1 MSQESITP
9 SKGNILAVD
18 DTSANL
24 MLLAGILSRQGYKVQ
39 VASSGPVA
47 LQSVESTAPDLI
59 LLDIM
64 MPDMD
69 GYEVCSH
76 LKASQTTKDIPVI
89 FISALNSAIDK
100 VKAFAHGGVDYIS
113 KPFQFQEVLARVEH
127 QLSIRRLSRQL
138 TEENVR
144 LQQEIRVRQ
153 QVEEAL
159 RQSANR
165 EQALSQ
171 LIQRMRQTLH
181 LETIFGATT
190 QELQQLLKC
199 DRVAIYRFNSDWGGE
214 FVSESVVNGWIP
226 LVQKKNHNTN
236 TTPEHSTPKTWD
248 IKNDPG
254 QNSCLPEM
262 GINGKIW
269 ANFLCV
275 SDIYQAG
282 FKSDYITLL
291 ETFQAIAFI
300 SVPIL
305 CGSKIWGFL
314 ASYQNSAPRQWQA
327 AEINIVNQIGT
338 QLGVALQQVE
348 LLAQTQKQASQLR
361 EAKEVAEVANRA
373 KSEFL
378 ANMSHELR
386 TPLNAIL
393 GFTQLLL
400 HNPTLAKEQREY
412 LDIISSSGEHL
423 LELINDILEM
433 SKIEAGKLT
442 FNENSFDLYH
452 LLNTLEEMFQL
463 KARSKGLQLIID
475 RGKEV
480 PQYVKTDEGKLRQIL
495 INLLDNGIKFTE
507 AGSVKLLV
515 ELGSGEW
522 TSAVSVSG
530 STDLTEVRTG
540 VGFRRERQPKGSG
553 GEGTEYEQLAVSESQ
568 IAGESSS
575 DFSLQSLLFE
585 VSDTG
590 AGIASQEIDFLF
602 EAFTQTAIGRKSTE
616 GTGLGLPISRSFV
629 QLMGGDITVNSTVG
643 EGTTFRFN
651 IQIQLAKPIDI
662 NIPQP
667 TGRVIS
673 LVPESRAYRILVV
686 EDNWANRQLVV
697 KLLTPI
703 GFEVREAENGIE
715 AIALWESWQPDL
727 IFMDMQ
733 MPVMDGYKATKRIK
747 LREAEMGRWQERK
760 DNQFPI
766 PNSNSTIERGKE
778 TVIIALTANAFE
790 EQRQT
795 ILSTGCDDFICKPFQ
810 EEILLEK
817 IANHLGVLYICE
829 DAPKLTSHHSPDRVQ
844 VLTPDALAMIPQEL
858 LCQLHEAAQA
868 CNDDEIIALINQIP
882 EVHDAVKSALINLVD
897 NFRLDLIFDLTQSSA
912 NG

>member
-47 LQSVESTAPDLI
+47 LQSVESNSPDLI

-89 FISALNSAIDK
+89 FISALNTATDK

-181 LETIFGATT
+181 LETIFSATT

-236 TTPEHSTPKTWD
+236 TQSEHSTPKTWD

-254 QNSCLPEM
+254 QDTYLPEM
-262 GINGKIW
+262 GRNGNLW
-269 ANFLCV
+269 ANSLCV
-275 SDIYQAG
+275 PDIYLAG
-282 FKSDYITLL
+282 FQSDYITLL
-291 ETFQAIAFI
+291 ETFQARAYI
-300 SVPIL
+300 SVPIF

-314 ASYQNSAPRQWQA
+314 ASYQNSAPRQWKA

-400 HNPTLAKEQREY
+400 HNPTLAKQQREY
-412 LDIISSSGEHL
+412 LDIIISSGEHL

-452 LLNTLEEMFQL
+452 MLNTLEEMFQL

-475 RGKEV
+475 RAKEV

-507 AGSVKLLV
+507 SGSVTLLV
-515 ELGSGEW
+515 
-522 TSAVSVSG
+522 
-530 STDLTEVRTG
+530 G
-540 VGFRRERQPKGSG
+540 VGSEV
-553 GEGTEYEQLAVSESQ
+553 EGVEYEEFTVSESQ
-568 IAGESSS
+568 RVRDSSS
-575 DFSLQSLLFE
+575 DFPLQSLLFE

-590 AGIASQEIDFLF
+590 AGIASEEIEFLF

-629 QLMGGDITVNSTVG
+629 QLMGGDIAVNSIVG

-651 IQIQLAKPIDI
+651 VQIQLAKPIDI
-662 NIPQP
+662 NIPQA

-673 LVPESRAYRILVV
+673 LVPESIAYRILVV

-733 MPVMDGYKATKRIK
+733 MPVMDGYEATKRIK

-766 PNSNSTIERGKE
+766 SNSNSTIERGKK

-817 IANHLGVLYICE
+817 IANHLEVRYICE
-829 DAPKLTSHHSPDRVQ
+829 DSPKRISHQPLNRVE
-844 VLTPDALAMIPQEL
+844 VLTPDGLAMIPQEL
-858 LCQLHEAAQA
+858 LFQLHQAAQA
-868 CNDDEIIALINQIP
+868 CNDDEILALIKQIP
-882 EVHDAVKSALINLVD
+882 EENAAVKSALTNLVD

>member
-39 VASSGPVA
+39 VASSGPLA

-64 MPDMD
+64 MPEMD

-138 TEENVR
+138 TEENAR
-144 LQQEIRVRQ
+144 LQEEIRVRQ

-159 RQSANR
+159 RQSAKR
-165 EQALSQ
+165 EHALSQ

-181 LETIFGATT
+181 LDTIFSATT

-214 FVSESVVNGWIP
+214 FVSESVANGWIA
-226 LVQKKNHNTN
+226 LVQKKTNNTN
-236 TTPEHSTPKTWD
+236 NQTENSALKTWD
-248 IKNDPG
+248 IKNDPVEDTY
-254 QNSCLPEM
+254 LLEM
-262 GINGKIW
+262 RSTGKLW
-269 ANFLCV
+269 ANSLCV
-275 SDIYQAG
+275 PDIYQAG
-282 FKSDYITLL
+282 FDSEHITIL
-291 ETFQAIAFI
+291 EKFQARSYI
-300 SVPIL
+300 SVPIF
-305 CGSKIWGFL
+305 CGRKNWGFL
-314 ASYQNSAPRQWQA
+314 ASYQNSAPRQWKA

-348 LLAQTQKQASQLR
+348 LLAQTQKQAAQLR

-400 HNPTLAKEQREY
+400 HNPNLAKEQREH

-433 SKIEAGKLT
+433 SKIEAGRLT
-442 FNENSFDLYH
+442 FNESSFDLYH
-452 LLNTLEEMFQL
+452 LLDTLEEMFQL
-463 KARSKGLQLIID
+463 KARSKSLQLIIERSED
-475 RGKEV
+475 V

-507 AGSVKLLV
+507 TGSVKLLV
-515 ELGSGEW
+515 GVGSREWGVGSG
-522 TSAVSVSG
+522 V
-530 STDLTEVRTG
+530 
-540 VGFRRERQPKGSG
+540 
-553 GEGTEYEQLAVSESQ
+553 EGAEDEEFAVSESQ
-568 IAGESSS
+568 RDRESSS
-575 DFSLQSLLFE
+575 GFPLQSLSFE

-590 AGIASQEIDFLF
+590 AGIASEEIELLF

-651 IQIQLAKPIDI
+651 VEISLAKGSEIK
-662 NIPQP
+662 IPQA

-673 LVPESRAYRILVV
+673 LVPESIAYRILVV
-686 EDNWANRQLVV
+686 EDNWANRQLVL
-697 KLLTPI
+697 KLLTPM

-715 AIALWESWQPDL
+715 AIALWECWKPHL

-733 MPVMDGYKATKRIK
+733 MPVMDGYEATKRIK
-747 LREAEMGRWQERK
+747 VREEEMGIWQNPK
-760 DNQFPI
+760 DEQFPI
-766 PNSNSTIERGKE
+766 PNSNSTIEMGKG

-790 EQRQT
+790 EQRQI

-810 EEILLEK
+810 EQILLEK
-817 IANHLGVLYICE
+817 IANHLGVRYICE
-829 DAPKLTSHHSPDRVQ
+829 DSPTLTSDHSLDRVE
-844 VLTPDALAMIPQEL
+844 VLTPDALAMIPRDL
-858 LCQLHEAAQA
+858 LSQLHEAAQA
-868 CNDDEIIALINQIP
+868 CNDEEILALIEQIP
-882 EVHDAVKSALINLVD
+882 EGHAAVKSGLTNLVN
-897 NFRLDLIFDLTQSSA
+897 NFRLDLIFDLTQASA

>member
-1 MSQESITP
+1 MSQESTTP

-24 MLLAGILSRQGYKVQ
+24 KLLAGILSRQGYQVQ
-39 VASSGPVA
+39 VASSGPLA
-47 LQSVESTAPDLI
+47 LQSVKSTAPDLI

-69 GYEVCSH
+69 GYEVCSQ
-76 LKASQTTKDIPVI
+76 LKASQRTKDIPII
-89 FISALNSAIDK
+89 FISALNTAIDK
-100 VKAFAHGGVDYIS
+100 VKAFAVGGVDYIS

-127 QLSIRRLSRQL
+127 QLRIRRLSHQII
-138 TEENVR
+138 EENAR

-165 EQALSQ
+165 EHALSQ

-181 LETIFGATT
+181 LDTIFSATT

-214 FVSESVVNGWIP
+214 FVSESVADGWIP
-226 LVQKKNHNTN
+226 LIEKKTDLTRKEPDRTTTQTDNIDHNLLQYTF
-236 TTPEHSTPKTWD
+236 
-248 IKNDPG
+248 
-254 QNSCLPEM
+254 LPEM
-262 GINGKIW
+262 GVAATLSSNSS
-269 ANFLCV
+269 CV

-282 FKSDYITLL
+282 FPSDYLTIL
-291 ETFQAIAFI
+291 ENFQARAYL
-300 SVPIL
+300 SVPIF

-348 LLAQTQKQASQLR
+348 LLAQTQKQAAQLK

-373 KSEFL
+373 KSQFL

-393 GFTQLLL
+393 GFTQILL
-400 HNPTLAKEQREY
+400 HNPTLGKEQREY

-433 SKIEAGKLT
+433 SKIEAGRLT

-452 LLNTLEEMFQL
+452 LLDTLQEMFQL
-463 KARSKGLQLIID
+463 RARSKGLQLIMKRREYI
-475 RGKEV
+475 

-495 INLLDNGIKFTE
+495 MNLLDNAIKFTDT
-507 AGSVKLLV
+507 GSVTLLV
-515 ELGSGEW
+515 GIGSGTGDVKMGSGE
-522 TSAVSVSG
+522 
-530 STDLTEVRTG
+530 
-540 VGFRRERQPKGSG
+540 
-553 GEGTEYEQLAVSESQ
+553 EGAVSETQ
-568 IAGESSS
+568 RDRDSSS
-575 DFSLQSLLFE
+575 DSSLQSLFFE
-585 VSDTG
+585 ISDTG
-590 AGIASQEIDFLF
+590 SGIAAEEIEFLF
-602 EAFTQTAIGRKSTE
+602 EAFTQTATGRKSTE
-616 GTGLGLPISRSFV
+616 GTGLGLPITRSFV
-629 QLMGGDITVNSTVG
+629 QLMGGDIIVKSIVG
-643 EGTTFRFN
+643 EGTTFSFN
-651 IQIQLAKPIDI
+651 LEIKPAQGSDI
-662 NIPQP
+662 KIPQD

-673 LVPESRAYRILVV
+673 LAPESMGYRILVV

-697 KLLTPI
+697 KLLTPV

-715 AIALWESWQPDL
+715 AIAIWESWQPHL
-727 IFMDMQ
+727 ILMDMQ
-733 MPVMDGYKATKRIK
+733 MPVMDGYEATRRIK
-747 LREAEMGRWQERK
+747 LREAEMGRRQESK
-760 DNQFPI
+760 DDQFPSSNF
-766 PNSNSTIERGKE
+766 NSDREKG

-795 ILSTGCDDFICKPFQ
+795 ILSIGCDDFIGKPFQ
-810 EEILLEK
+810 EQILLTK
-817 IANHLGVLYICE
+817 IAERLGVRYICE
-829 DAPKLTSHHSPDRVQ
+829 DAPPPTSHQSPNKVE
-844 VLTPDALAMIPQEL
+844 VLTRDALTIMPPEWIY
-858 LCQLHEAAQA
+858 QLHQAAQA
-868 CNDDEIIALINQIP
+868 CNDEEILFLINQIP
-882 EVHDAVKSALINLVD
+882 DGHAPVKSGLTNLVD
-897 NFRLDLIFDLTQSSA
+897 NFRLDLIFDLTQASA

>member
-39 VASSGPVA
+39 VASSGPLA
-47 LQSVESTAPDLI
+47 LQSVESNSPDLI

-89 FISALNSAIDK
+89 FISALNTAIDK

-153 QVEEAL
+153 EVEEAL

-214 FVSESVVNGWIP
+214 FVSESVVNGWMP
-226 LVQKKNHNTN
+226 LVEKKTHNTN
-236 TTPEHSTPKTWD
+236 TQNEHSTPKTWD
-248 IKNDPG
+248 IKNDSG
-254 QNSCLPEM
+254 QDTYLTEIARKGNLCANSS
-262 GINGKIW
+262 
-269 ANFLCV
+269 CV
-275 SDIYQAG
+275 PDIYLAG
-282 FKSDYITLL
+282 FQSDYITLL
-291 ETFQAIAFI
+291 ETFQARAYI
-300 SVPIL
+300 SVPIF

-314 ASYQNSAPRQWQA
+314 ASYQNSAPRQWKA

-400 HNPTLAKEQREY
+400 HNPNLAKEQREY
-412 LDIISSSGEHL
+412 LDIIISSGEHL

-442 FNENSFDLYH
+442 FNEDSFDLYH
-452 LLNTLEEMFQL
+452 LLNTMEEMFQL
-463 KARSKGLQLIID
+463 KARSKGLQLIIE
-475 RGKEV
+475 RREEV

-495 INLLDNGIKFTE
+495 INLLDNGIKFTQK
-507 AGSVKLLV
+507 GRVRLLV
-515 ELGSGEW
+515 GLGIGEW
-522 TSAVSVSG
+522 
-530 STDLTEVRTG
+530 
-540 VGFRRERQPKGSG
+540 
-553 GEGTEYEQLAVSESQ
+553 
-568 IAGESSS
+568 
-575 DFSLQSLLFE
+575 
-585 VSDTG
+585 
-590 AGIASQEIDFLF
+590 
-602 EAFTQTAIGRKSTE
+602 
-616 GTGLGLPISRSFV
+616 GL
-629 QLMGGDITVNSTVG
+629 
-643 EGTTFRFN
+643 
-651 IQIQLAKPIDI
+651 
-662 NIPQP
+662 
-667 TGRVIS
+667 
-673 LVPESRAYRILVV
+673 
-686 EDNWANRQLVV
+686 
-697 KLLTPI
+697 
-703 GFEVREAENGIE
+703 
-715 AIALWESWQPDL
+715 
-727 IFMDMQ
+727 
-733 MPVMDGYKATKRIK
+733 
-747 LREAEMGRWQERK
+747 
-760 DNQFPI
+760 
-766 PNSNSTIERGKE
+766 
-778 TVIIALTANAFE
+778 
-790 EQRQT
+790 
-795 ILSTGCDDFICKPFQ
+795 
-810 EEILLEK
+810 
-817 IANHLGVLYICE
+817 
-829 DAPKLTSHHSPDRVQ
+829 
-844 VLTPDALAMIPQEL
+844 
-858 LCQLHEAAQA
+858 
-868 CNDDEIIALINQIP
+868 
-882 EVHDAVKSALINLVD
+882 
-897 NFRLDLIFDLTQSSA
+897 
-912 NG
+912 

>member
-1 MSQESITP
+1 MSQESTTP
-9 SKGNILAVD
+9 PKGNILAVD

-24 MLLAGILSRQGYKVQ
+24 MLLAGILSRQGYKVE

-47 LQSVESTAPDLI
+47 LQSVESTVPDLI

-89 FISALNSAIDK
+89 FISALNTAIDK

-127 QLSIRRLSRQL
+127 QLNIRRLSRQL
-138 TEENVR
+138 TEENLR
-144 LQQEIRVRQ
+144 LQEEIRVRQ

-181 LETIFGATT
+181 LDTIFSATT

-226 LVQKKNHNTN
+226 LVQKKNYNTN
-236 TTPEHSTPKTWD
+236 TPAENYTTKTWD
-248 IKNDPG
+248 IKNDPV
-254 QNSCLPEM
+254 QDTYLPEM
-262 GINGKIW
+262 PSTGKIW
-269 ANFLCV
+269 ADSLCV
-275 SDIYQAG
+275 PDIYDA
-282 FKSDYITLL
+282 
-291 ETFQAIAFI
+291 EFQADQIAILEAFQARALI

-305 CGSKIWGFL
+305 CGSKTWGFL
-314 ASYQNSAPRQWQA
+314 ASYQNSAPRQWKA

-348 LLAQTQKQASQLR
+348 LLAQTQKQAAQLR

-400 HNPTLAKEQREY
+400 HNPNLAKEQREY
-412 LDIISSSGEHL
+412 LDIIISSGEHL

-452 LLNTLEEMFQL
+452 LLNTIEEMFQL

-475 RGKEV
+475 RREEV

-507 AGSVKLLV
+507 TGSVKLLV
-515 ELGSGEW
+515 GVGSGEW
-522 TSAVSVSG
+522 AAAVIVS
-530 STDLTEVRTG
+530 RRG
-540 VGFRRERQPKGSG
+540 VGHET
-553 GEGTEYEQLAVSESQ
+553 EGAEYEEFTVSESQ
-568 IAGESSS
+568 RVRDSS
-575 DFSLQSLLFE
+575 SLQSLLFE

-590 AGIASQEIDFLF
+590 AGIASEEIEFLF
-602 EAFTQTAIGRKSTE
+602 EAFTQTEIGRKSTE

-629 QLMGGDITVNSTVG
+629 QLMGGDITVNSIVG

-651 IQIQLAKPIDI
+651 IQIQLANGSDI
-662 NIPQP
+662 NIQQT

-673 LVPESRAYRILVV
+673 LAPESIAYRILVV

-715 AIALWESWQPDL
+715 AIALWESWQPHL

-733 MPVMDGYKATKRIK
+733 MPVMDGYEATKRIK
-747 LREAEMGRWQERK
+747 LREAEMGRWQEPK
-760 DNQFPI
+760 DDQFSI
-766 PNSNSTIERGKE
+766 PHSNSIIERGKG

-795 ILSTGCDDFICKPFQ
+795 ILSTGCDDFLCKPFQ
-810 EEILLEK
+810 EQILLEK
-817 IANHLGVLYICE
+817 IANHLGVLYIC
-829 DAPKLTSHHSPDRVQ
+829 DDSPKLTSPHSVDRVK
-844 VLTPDALAMIPQEL
+844 VLTPDALGIMPPEWIY
-858 LCQLHEAAQA
+858 QLHQAAQA
-868 CNDDEIIALINQIP
+868 CNDDEILALINQIP
-882 EVHDAVKSALINLVD
+882 EEHAGIKSALTNLVD